1 MPIWRRVITTR
12 FSCRSLINVGYNER
26 LNADSVPLAGL
37 TTSEDNVVVHLACSK
52 AGFTQALRHEPEGFG
67 QCILF
72 SMQLNRCSGIDLF
85 NSVRFLLTLSNKSR
99 PCTARKIYT
108 WERRAIMK
116 KFIQYVPY
124 VFVTLI
130 MLLGGLAKLTGQ
142 EMAIK
147 SFADMGLPPW
157 FATFIGVCEVAGAI
171 GIWLPRLSSLAAL
184 GIAII
189 MVGAVYYH
197 ITFPPVQ
204 AGIPALLVL
213 LSSIYIA
220 ARGRSTAFWKST

>member
-1 MPIWRRVITTR
+1 
-12 FSCRSLINVGYNER
+12 
-26 LNADSVPLAGL
+26 
-37 TTSEDNVVVHLACSK
+37 
-52 AGFTQALRHEPEGFG
+52 
-67 QCILF
+67 
-72 SMQLNRCSGIDLF
+72 
-85 NSVRFLLTLSNKSR
+85 
-99 PCTARKIYT
+99 
-108 WERRAIMK
+108 MK

-147 SFADMGLPPW
+147 SFTDMELPPW
-157 FATFIGVCEVAGAI
+157 FATFIGVCEVAGSI